1 MRMQSSDT
9 SLSLSFL
16 QLFLLEL
23 QVHQIFEY
31 NELKRMFDFIFRKM
45 LFLKSTLHKFMIIV
59 VFVVSVYFGLL
70 TVLYDIWHEP

>member
-31 NELKRMFDFIFRKM
+31 NESKRMFDFIFRKM

-70 TVLYDIWHEP
+70 TVLYDI

>member
-59 VFVVSVYFGLL
+59 VFVVAVYFGLL
-70 TVLYDIWHEP
+70 TVLYDI